1 MRKFQISTLR
11 KNNVK
16 LRPVLSI
23 KKVSQT
29 FIYQEFGRVLIGL
42 VSKFFVVKNVKNAAT
57 DSLSSNGN
65 FFRQKGCSCR
75 K

>member
-42 VSKFFVVKNVKNAAT
+42 VSKFFVVKNVRCKYILPHGLFETTRN
-57 DSLSSNGN
+57 
-65 FFRQKGCSCR
+65 
-75 K
+75 